1 VRALFELGRPEQLL
15 LIELVY
21 VTGVVAAAARTAASL
36 DPVTVAGGG
45 LVLAA
50 TAASVHYA
58 NEYADYE
65 TDLRTE
71 PTRFSG
77 GSGVFRRTGLPRR
90 TALLAG
96 LFALG
101 IGTAGAAALLVR
113 GLLPD
118 PALGLLGV
126 GTALGWAYSV
136 EPVALV
142 RRGVGEVTNAALG
155 AVVLPT
161 YGYAVAAGSVDV
173 TTPLL
178 FVPFGLVTTAN
189 LLMTHWA
196 DREADAATGKA
207 TLAVRWSSVR
217 LRRAYWT
224 LTLAAYGSLLLS
236 CDAVVPS
243 RVCLGGMVALPL
255 SVWGGLV
262 FTRRRS
268 PAPAVGAMVLFLL
281 AQGVAWTSL
290 AAGH

>member
-1 VRALFELGRPEQLL
+1 MSRPEQLL
-15 LIELVY
+15 LVELVY
-21 VTGVVAAAARTAASL
+21 VTGVVAAAARTGASL
-36 DPVTVAGGG
+36 DPVTVTGGG

-77 GSGVFRRTGLPRR
+77 GSGVFRRTALPRR

-101 IGTAGAAALLVR
+101 VGTAGIVVLVAR
-113 GLLPD
+113 GLLST
-118 PALGLLGV
+118 PALGLLVV
-126 GTALGWAYSV
+126 GTVLGWAYSI
-136 EPVALV
+136 EPVALI
-142 RRGVGEVTNAALG
+142 RRGVGEVTNATLG
-155 AVVLPT
+155 AVALPT

-173 TTPLL
+173 TTTLL
-178 FVPFGLVTTAN
+178 FVPFGLVTMTN

-207 TLAVRWSSVR
+207 TLAVRLSAVR
-217 LRRAYWT
+217 LRRAYWALT
-224 LTLAAYGSLLLS
+224 LTAYGSLLLS
-236 CDAVVPS
+236 CDAVVPP
-243 RVCLGGMVALPL
+243 RVCLAGMVALPL

-262 FTRRRS
+262 FTRQRS
-268 PAPAVGAMVLFLL
+268 PAPAVSAMVLFLL